1 METRVVDRIAASA
14 GNAPSGGETFRRA
27 RHDIFFAAVS
37 ATRMPMIVTD
47 PNQPDNPIVF
57 VNPAF
62 MQMTGYREDE
72 LIGRNCR
79 FLQGPETDRETVDEL
94 RTAIVEQRET
104 AVEILN
110 YKKSGASFWNAL
122 FMSPVFDDQGRLVYF
137 FGSQLDVS
145 RRKDAED
152 GLRQAQKMEA
162 IGQLTGGVAHDFN
175 NLLQVIQGFAEVLQ
189 LQLDRQPAGAPPEA
203 ARALGSILKAA
214 ERGTRLTQQLLAFS
228 RKQRLQ
234 GRVIDLNDLVQS
246 FLPLIERTIGGKSI
260 ELRLDLAEGALNA
273 RIDST
278 QAELSVMNLVINA
291 RDAMPQGGVIMLR
304 TRRREVHRD
313 EAVVGGLP
321 PGEYA
326 ELAVADTGIGMP
338 PGVLARVTEP
348 FFTTK
353 EPGKGTGLGLSMV
366 FGFAKQSGGTLRI
379 ESEPGS
385 GTTVHLYFPLQLPEA
400 ARPVPAAPAARPLS
414 PAVGPE
420 CVLVVEDQPE
430 VGALAQH
437 LLEELGYRVLRAAN
451 GVEALAV
458 IDSGERI
465 DLLFSDVLM
474 PGGMNGVVLAREAR
488 RRRPRLKV
496 LLTTG
501 FADTTLERA
510 DVAGAEFESLPK
522 PYRRADLAL
531 RVRQTLDGPT
541 GVG

>member
-1 METRVVDRIAASA
+1 MDRNAAAS
-14 GNAPSGGETFRRA
+14 GAPSSGDERFRRA

-37 ATRMPMIVTD
+37 VTRMPMIVTD
-47 PNQPDNPIVF
+47 PNQRDQPIVYA
-57 VNPAF
+57 NPAF
-62 MQMTGYREDE
+62 LQMTGYREDE

-94 RTAIVEQRET
+94 RAAIAEQRET

-122 FMSPVFDDQGRLVYF
+122 FMSPVFDDEGRLIYY

-162 IGQLTGGVAHDFN
+162 IGHLTGGVAHDFN

-189 LQLDRQPAGAPPEA
+189 FQLDRQSGRPSPDT
-203 ARALGSILKAA
+203 ARALSSILKAA
-214 ERGTRLTQQLLAFS
+214 ERGTRLTQQLLAFA
-228 RKQRLQ
+228 RKQQLQ
-234 GRVIDLNDLVQS
+234 GRVIDLNEMVLS
-246 FLPLIERTIGGKSI
+246 FLPLIERVIGDNAI
-260 ELRLDLAEGALNA
+260 ELRLELDEGALNV

-291 RDAMPQGGVIMLR
+291 RDAMPHGGSITLR
-304 TRRREVHRD
+304 TLRREVHRD
-313 EAVVGGLP
+313 EAVAGGLP

-326 ELAVADTGIGMP
+326 ELAVVDTGTGMAP
-338 PGVLARVTEP
+338 AVLARVTEP

-366 FGFAKQSGGTLRI
+366 FGFAKQSGGALRI
-379 ESEPGS
+379 ESEPGA
-385 GTTVHLYFPLQLPEA
+385 GTTARVFFPLQLAEA
-400 ARPVPAAPAARPLS
+400 ARASTGAPTARPLQTTR
-414 PAVGPE
+414 GLE
-420 CVLVVEDQPE
+420 CVLVVEDQAD

-437 LLEELGYRVLRAAN
+437 LLEDLGYRVMRAAN
-451 GVEALAV
+451 GVEALALL
-458 IDSGERI
+458 DSAERV
-465 DLLFSDVLM
+465 DLLFTDVIM

-488 RRRPRLKV
+488 RRRPRIKV

-501 FADTTLERA
+501 FADSALDRLDTS
-510 DVAGAEFESLPK
+510 GAEFESLAK
-522 PYRRADLAL
+522 PYRRADLAV

>member
-1 METRVVDRIAASA
+1 
-14 GNAPSGGETFRRA
+14 
-27 RHDIFFAAVS
+27 
-37 ATRMPMIVTD
+37 MIVTD
-47 PNQPDNPIVF
+47 PNQRDQPIVF
-57 VNPAF
+57 ANPAF
-62 MQMTGYREDE
+62 LQMTGYREDE

-94 RTAIVEQRET
+94 RAAIAEQRET

-122 FMSPVFDDQGRLVYF
+122 FMSPVFDDEGRLIYY

-162 IGQLTGGVAHDFN
+162 IGHLTGGVAHDFN

-189 LQLDRQPAGAPPEA
+189 FQLDRRSGQPSPDT
-203 ARALGSILKAA
+203 ARALSSILKAA
-214 ERGTRLTQQLLAFS
+214 ERGTRLTQQLLAFA
-228 RKQRLQ
+228 RKQQLH
-234 GRVIDLNDLVQS
+234 GRVIDLNEMVLS
-246 FLPLIERTIGGKSI
+246 FLPLIERVIGDNAI
-260 ELRLDLAEGALNA
+260 ELRLELAEGALNA

-291 RDAMPQGGVIMLR
+291 RDAMPQGGSITLR
-304 TRRREVHRD
+304 TLRREVHRD
-313 EAVVGGLP
+313 EAVAGGLP
-321 PGEYA
+321 PGDYA
-326 ELAVADTGIGMP
+326 ELAVVDTGTGMAP
-338 PGVLARVTEP
+338 AVLARVTEP

-366 FGFAKQSGGTLRI
+366 FGFAKQSGGALRI
-379 ESEPGS
+379 ESEPGA
-385 GTTVHLYFPLQLPEA
+385 GTTARVFFPLQLAEA
-400 ARPVPAAPAARPLS
+400 ARAPTGTPTARPLLS
-414 PAVGPE
+414 TRGLE
-420 CVLVVEDQPE
+420 CVLVVEDQAD

-437 LLEELGYRVLRAAN
+437 LLEDLGYRVMRAAN
-451 GVEALAV
+451 GVEALALL
-458 IDSGERI
+458 DSAERV
-465 DLLFSDVLM
+465 DLLFTDVVM

-488 RRRPRLKV
+488 RRRPRIKV

-501 FADTTLERA
+501 FADSSLDRLDTS
-510 DVAGAEFESLPK
+510 GAEFESLAK
-522 PYRRADLAL
+522 PYRRADLAV